1 VAIFLESGFPHPL
14 RSFGMTASAKLVI
27 VYATLYGMKLHHELF
42 DVIVVG
48 GGASGM
54 MAAGQAAQRGKK
66 VLLLEKNRRLGEK
79 LLITGGGRCNITNE
93 EYDVPA
99 FLSHYG
105 DSADFLYS
113 PFHQFGV
120 LNTFVFFESLGILL
134 VVQARNRVFPK
145 TERAVDVCNALAE
158 NMQKHGVII
167 KTNCIV
173 KKVNQNGREIVNVE
187 TNQGVLSA
195 KSFIFSTGGVSHPE
209 TGSTGDGFKWLRAL
223 GHSVKDPTPTIVPLS
238 VADEWVKA
246 LSGVSLSFMKITIF
260 LEGKKQFAKIGKV
273 LFTHFGLSG
282 PLILNIAG
290 GVGDLL
296 EDGVVTA
303 AIDTYPDTNLGDMD
317 KKVVNLFNLMKNS
330 DLKTAFKELAPEGTA
345 GALQGVLPQIDFN
358 KKVHSV
364 TRDERKLIVNTLKA
378 LPVTITGLM
387 GNDMA
392 VSADGGVEL
401 SEVDTRTMRSKLIDN
416 LYITGDLLHINK
428 PSGGYSLQ
436 LCWTTG
442 FVAGN
447 AVI

>member
-1 VAIFLESGFPHPL
+1 MGNDHNF
-14 RSFGMTASAKLVI
+14 
-27 VYATLYGMKLHHELF
+27 F

-48 GGASGM
+48 GGAAGM
-54 MAAGQAAQRGKK
+54 MAAGQAASLGKR
-66 VLLLEKNRRLGEK
+66 VLLLEKNKRLGEK
-79 LLITGGGRCNITNE
+79 LRITGGGRCNITNE
-93 EYDVPA
+93 EYDIRA

-105 DSADFLYS
+105 NAADFLYS
-113 PFHQFGV
+113 PFSRFGV
-120 LNTFVFFESLGILL
+120 LNTFLFFESLGLPL

-145 TERAVDVCNALAE
+145 TERAVDVCNALIE
-158 NMQKHGVII
+158 NLRKNKVVIR
-167 KTNCIV
+167 TGCIV
-173 KKVNQNGREIVNVE
+173 KKINHANKKIIGVE
-187 TNQGVLSA
+187 TNQEIFSA

-209 TGSTGDGFKWLRAL
+209 TGSTGDGFRWLRAL
-223 GHSVKDPTPTIVPLS
+223 GHTVEDPTPTIVPLS
-238 VADEWVKA
+238 VKDKWVKE

-260 LEGKKQFAKIGKV
+260 LDGKKQFSKLGKV

-282 PLILNIAG
+282 PLILNMAG
-290 GVGDLL
+290 DVGDLL

-303 AIDTYPDTNLGDMD
+303 TIDTYPDTNLGDMD
-317 KKVVNLFNLMKNS
+317 NKAVNLFNQMKNS

-345 GALQGVLPQIDFN
+345 AALQGVLPQIDFN

-387 GNDMA
+387 GNDIA

-401 SEVDTRTMRSKLIDN
+401 SEVDTRTMRSKIIEN
-416 LYITGDLLHINK
+416 LYIVGDLLNINR

-436 LCWTTG
+436 LCWTSG

-447 AVI
+447 SG